1 MVELKIAASIALLT
15 GFGAFGGALTMVQGQ
30 GVLGEQTLVPLGIV
44 VSLFIAAIVMTAKVV
59 SLVNKIVT
67 RLDSLDTLNTLQE
80 ARHDAED
87 LEARVELLEN
97 FRDRIES
104 VEANV
109 STIEQILIRLEGSD
123 E

>member
-87 LEARVELLEN
+87 LESRVEVLEN

-109 STIEQILIRLEGSD
+109 STIEQILIRLEGLD
-123 E
+123 G